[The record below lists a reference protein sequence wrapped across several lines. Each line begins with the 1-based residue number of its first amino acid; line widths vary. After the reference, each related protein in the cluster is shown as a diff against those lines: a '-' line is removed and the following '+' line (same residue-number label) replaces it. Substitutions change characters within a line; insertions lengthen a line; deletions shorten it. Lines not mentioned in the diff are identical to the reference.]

1 MGVNDPQFFYLFY
14 LTFALIVNKKA
25 SNGSQ
30 CDMLQGQHWHN
41 GHVALVKNS
50 QQTLS

>member
-1 MGVNDPQFFYLFY
+1 MIHNFFIYS
-14 LTFALIVNKKA
+14 TFVLIVNKKA
-25 SNGSQ
+25 SSESQ
-30 CDMLQGQHWHN
+30 CDMLQRQHLHN

>member
-1 MGVNDPQFFYLFY
+1 MIHNFFIYS
-14 LTFALIVNKKA
+14 TFVLIVNKKA
-25 SNGSQ
+25 SSATQ
-30 CDMLQGQHWHN
+30 CDVLQGQHWHN

>member
-1 MGVNDPQFFYLFY
+1 MIHNFFIYS
-14 LTFALIVNKKA
+14 TFLLIVNKKA
-25 SNGSQ
+25 SNGTQ
-30 CDMLQGQHWHN
+30 YDMLQGHHWHN